1 MKRLMAPMRRGIGR
15 PPCRTVSS
23 RMRALTAASAL
34 GLTETPISLVAL
46 RRKNRK
52 PSSPCL
58 VEGTTP
64 DLVALTLSFSVPSM
78 NCAAALKT
86 LPPARSLP
94 T

>member
-1 MKRLMAPMRRGIGR
+1 
-15 PPCRTVSS
+15 
-23 RMRALTAASAL
+23 MRALTASIAF
-34 GLTETPISLVAL
+34 GLTETPISSVPV

-64 DLVALTLSFSVPSM
+64 DFFALTLSFSLPSM
-78 NCAAALKT
+78 KAVAALKT
-86 LPPARSLP
+86 LVPARSLP